1 LTGINGVTLAALFG
15 PFASFAQ
22 PAATLRIP
30 PVRASL
36 DVGGQPLAI
45 TAWGDV
51 TAISGPPGMYRITL
65 TADLSDLQKNL
76 TPLLS
81 AQLNRSGRCGERI
94 SLQNASLVPAAPAG
108 ILTANL
114 HYERW
119 GCAKVFGKEVVKRLV
134 GGNGVVEVR
143 LTPSVAAQSIS
154 LTSEVQRVDADGS
167 LGELLRSG
175 SVGASLREKI
185 AATIQKAVQKGTNF
199 QSLLPASLDHAIA
212 LQDVEFSGSG
222 SGQLWIALHGDAQ
235 IPPELFDSLGGL
247 PGALK

>member
-1 LTGINGVTLAALFG
+1 M
-15 PFASFAQ
+15 
-22 PAATLRIP
+22 
-30 PVRASL
+30 RASL
-36 DVGGQPLAI
+36 DVDGQPLAI

-51 TAISGPPGMYRITL
+51 TAISGSPGMYRITL

-81 AQLNRSGRCGERI
+81 AQLNRSDRCGERI
-94 SLQNASLVPAAPAG
+94 SLQNASLIPMTPAG

-143 LTPSVAAQSIS
+143 LTPSAAAQTIS

-175 SVGASLREKI
+175 SLGTSIRERI
-185 AATIQKAVQKGTNF
+185 AASIQKSIQKATNF
-199 QSLLPASLDHAIA
+199 QSLLPSSLDHAIA
-212 LQDVEFSGSG
+212 LRAVEFSGSG
-222 SGQLWIALHGDAQ
+222 NGQLWISVHGDAQ
-235 IPPELFDSLGGL
+235 IPPELFQSLGTRL
-247 PGALK
+247 PPR